1 MFNENRSKQSQSRI
15 NHCTFLRNTQVFL
28 SESFEWIIH
37 LLILTCHWSA
47 ITIYDLHCHCKTHIA
62 CLLWQLFP
70 SLKAFLFVLQVTV
83 ENFLR
88 VLTGRLPTSTPRSKR
103 LLSDDRSN
111 ILIYLTGQT
120 GNGVIAGCFFIFL
133 LFPESVTLLFH
144 RSWWKRLPE
153 VPGLWGNQQHGAG
166 WCIWADVAKEEVII
180 QWKCSNSHIF
190 GMISSL
196 YTHYIYTLYTW
207 RGQAWCW
214 LVVKDLGW

>member
-1 MFNENRSKQSQSRI
+1 M
-15 NHCTFLRNTQVFL
+15 
-28 SESFEWIIH
+28 IH
-37 LLILTCHWSA
+37 LLLLTCHRSA
-47 ITIYDLHCHCKTHIA
+47 ITMYN
-62 CLLWQLFP
+62 LLAFCD
-70 SLKAFLFVLQVTV
+70 SYVLKAFLFVLQVTV

-120 GNGVIAGCFFIFL
+120 GNGLIAGCSFIFL
-133 LFPESVTLLFH
+133 LFPESVTILSH

-153 VPGLWGNQQHGAG
+153 VPGFWGNQQHGAG

-180 QWKCSNSHIF
+180 QWKCSNSHTF

-196 YTHYIYTLYTW
+196 TQFHW